1 MQLART
7 ASMRPFSRRSS
18 KKKQKDAAETA
29 LVAAF
34 ARLCTVEAS
43 RNEQKPRSLFDLS
56 TDEPRLSSDLFA
68 SCVLGEFDGGLPKS
82 LAEVVIRA
90 CDKDKDGLISKSE
103 FAKAVKIARRGD
115 ARQRLALVFDGSRD
129 KDASEIVALAKQIVG
144 RGANDAELAD
154 RVALSLG
161 EAFKGSSRLTRK
173 KFDEAVDEL
182 PEEDRERAS
191 EACARV
197 LCPAA
202 RGDGVVPAVRKR
214 SDSFRSSRFPV
225 ARRVAIKLRLLDG
238 VRFHAIRNPAHWSIH
253 RSSRTPRRRA
263 IDLKEQLRIDY
274 GEF

>member
-82 LAEVVIRA
+82 LAEVVVRA

-115 ARQRLALVFDGSRD
+115 NGTYDIAYDDG
-129 KDASEIVALAKQIVG
+129 
-144 RGANDAELAD
+144 
-154 RVALSLG
+154 
-161 EAFKGSSRLTRK
+161 
-173 KFDEAVDEL
+173 
-182 PEEDRERAS
+182 EEES
-191 EACARV
+191 
-197 LCPAA
+197 
-202 RGDGVVPAVRKR
+202 G
-214 SDSFRSSRFPV
+214 V
-225 ARRVAIKLRLLDG
+225 ARNL
-238 VRFHAIRNPAHWSIH
+238 IREA
-253 RSSRTPRRRA
+253 
-263 IDLKEQLRIDY
+263 
-274 GEF
+274 

>member
-115 ARQRLALVFDGSRD
+115 AKQRLALVYDGSRD

-144 RGANDAELAD
+144 RGANDAEFAD
-154 RVALSLG
+154 RVALALG
-161 EAFKGSSRLTRK
+161 ESFKGSSR
-173 KFDEAVDEL
+173 A
-182 PEEDRERAS
+182 
-191 EACARV
+191 
-197 LCPAA
+197 
-202 RGDGVVPAVRKR
+202 
-214 SDSFRSSRFPV
+214 
-225 ARRVAIKLRLLDG
+225 
-238 VRFHAIRNPAHWSIH
+238 
-253 RSSRTPRRRA
+253 
-263 IDLKEQLRIDY
+263 
-274 GEF
+274 